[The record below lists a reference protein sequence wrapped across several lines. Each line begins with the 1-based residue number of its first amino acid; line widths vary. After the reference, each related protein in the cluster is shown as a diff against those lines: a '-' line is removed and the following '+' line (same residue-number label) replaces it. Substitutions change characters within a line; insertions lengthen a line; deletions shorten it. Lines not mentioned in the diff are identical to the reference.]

1 MDDQR
6 RYGEDDIR
14 KIFERAGWPATE
26 YPRAISSSEGLTL
39 AELQSIG
46 SEIGFSQQQIA
57 EAAAALTYPAPAERR
72 SLFGMPVGLS
82 RTASLPRLPDDR
94 EWELLLVD
102 LRATFGVQGQ
112 DRSQGNL
119 REWTNGA
126 LLACIEPTT
135 NGCQLRLG
143 SSKRE
148 AVLVNGIGVSWILAG
163 LITLVT
169 LVRTG
174 DFVGANALLPVICGG
189 IGGATLVYNG
199 VRQRRWARTCEAQM
213 RQVIDRARSLLTG
226 GSTFDASGEA

>member
-1 MDDQR
+1 MGDKR
-6 RYGEDDIR
+6 RYGEEDIR
-14 KIFERAGWPATE
+14 KIFERAGSPAGGHQ
-26 YPRAISSSEGLTL
+26 RAISSSEGLTL

-46 SEIGFSQQQIA
+46 SEIGFSHQQIA
-57 EAAAALTYPAPAERR
+57 EAAAALTFPSPAVRR
-72 SLFGMPVGLS
+72 NLFGMPVGLS
-82 RTASLPRLPDDR
+82 RTASFPRLPDDR

-102 LRATFGVQGQ
+102 LRATFGVQGK

-119 REWTNGA
+119 REWTNGT
-126 LLACIEPTT
+126 LLACIEPST

-169 LVRTG
+169 LVRSG
-174 DFVGANALLPVICGG
+174 DFVDANTLLPVICGV

-199 VRQRRWARTCEAQM
+199 LRLRRWARTCDAQM
-213 RQVIDRARSLLTG
+213 RHVIDRARSLLTG
-226 GSTFDASGEA
+226 DSTLDTSRET